1 MDFFCLSQ
9 ERGMEANTPAPRVGV
24 VCEGRSG
31 ERAQGRT
38 APARKPGGEGGA
50 RARKQEGG

>member
-1 MDFFCLSQ
+1 M
-9 ERGMEANTPAPRVGV
+9 GPNTPAPCAGV

-50 RARKQEGG
+50 RARKREGG

>member
-1 MDFFCLSQ
+1 M
-9 ERGMEANTPAPRVGV
+9 GPNTPAPCAGV

-50 RARKQEGG
+50 HAHKREGG